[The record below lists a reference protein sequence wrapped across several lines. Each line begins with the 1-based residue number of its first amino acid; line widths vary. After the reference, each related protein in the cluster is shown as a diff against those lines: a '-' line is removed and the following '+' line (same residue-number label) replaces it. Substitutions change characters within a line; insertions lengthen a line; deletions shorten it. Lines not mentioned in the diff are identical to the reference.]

1 MPMLPILLATLVA
14 IMSVWAIVYSLR
26 LYTPAF
32 RAILRELAN
41 GGAAINYRFAIKPSH
56 ITLSPVVGAIR
67 IADLPY
73 RRMKCSNG
81 LRYSTAALAKA
92 A

>member
-1 MPMLPILLATLVA
+1 MPMLPILLATLAA

-41 GGAAINYRFAIKPSH
+41 GGAAINYRFAIKSSH